1 MRKRRWIIP
10 VSFIFFIISL
20 FLVESTWF
28 GSANVAAYNGGYGT
42 FDMKSYD
49 IDSVYSVL
57 EGAKE
62 GYLGAAIKYYVVDY
76 LFIIAFLNFQMVIG
90 ISVCK
95 GLKWRWPL
103 GLLIGTSGIRA
114 AADVVE
120 NTLLVLV
127 IINYP
132 STHNWWVKLASY
144 ATHIKLVVIPV
155 WFISCMIVLVSGIII
170 RNNRSKDQIG
180 LK

>member
-1 MRKRRWIIP
+1 MKKSRWIIP

-28 GSANVAAYNGGYGT
+28 GSANVAAYNDGYGT

-62 GYLGAAIKYYVVDY
+62 EYVGAAIKYYVVDY
-76 LFIIAFLNFQMVIG
+76 LFIIAFLNFQTVLG
-90 ISVCK
+90 ISACK
-95 GLKWRWPL
+95 GFRRKWPL
-103 GLLIGTSGIRA
+103 GLLIVTSGGRA
-114 AADVVE
+114 AADVIE
-120 NTLLVLV
+120 NTLLLLV

-132 STHNWWVKLASY
+132 SLHNWWVKLASY
-144 ATHIKLVVIPV
+144 ATHIKLAAIPIWVI
-155 WFISCMIVLVSGIII
+155 SYIVILASGIII
-170 RNNRSKDQIG
+170 KNIRSRKQIG